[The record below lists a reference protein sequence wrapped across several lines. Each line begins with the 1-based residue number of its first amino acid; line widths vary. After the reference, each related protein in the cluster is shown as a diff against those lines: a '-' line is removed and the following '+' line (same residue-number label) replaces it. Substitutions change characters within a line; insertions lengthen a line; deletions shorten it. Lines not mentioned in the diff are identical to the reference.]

1 MHIQWRKLLVWA
13 TWKARK
19 GWLTPGVP
27 VVALL
32 VAYGFAKALQ
42 YADPAEAT
50 FRLAGMFLQLG
61 GLVIVA
67 EGLRSTQRQFR
78 APGVT
83 QGVIKWAAEGK
94 VLLRRPEQR
103 QIYDVILPIT
113 VNVFD
118 DSIHLKPLQV
128 QQSLQQ
134 QLQTLAENLE
144 TTTQALV
151 VHRRSVEQELSKL
164 GMEIS
169 TAQHD
174 RIKDVGN
181 VRQTLTDFSTGGLIL
196 EWIGLIWLLLGTL
209 FGAIPQEL
217 GEFAASWAR

>member
-1 MHIQWRKLLVWA
+1 M
-13 TWKARK
+13 
-19 GWLTPGVP
+19 
-27 VVALL
+27 
-32 VAYGFAKALQ
+32 
-42 YADPAEAT
+42 
-50 FRLAGMFLQLG
+50 
-61 GLVIVA
+61 
-67 EGLRSTQRQFR
+67 
-78 APGVT
+78 
-83 QGVIKWAAEGK
+83 
-94 VLLRRPEQR
+94 LLRRPEQR